1 MDIRMRGFH
10 ERTPVDKALRMLLE
24 NVKIS
29 GKEEVRFYE
38 ALKRVLAEDVIAER
52 DNPPFN
58 RAAMDGYA
66 VKGENTFGAS
76 QTNPIYFKVVG
87 EVSTGVESQLEVK
100 DFEAVKIMTGGV
112 MPEGSDAVVMFEY
125 TTKLEGEIEVL
136 RPVTPGKN
144 VSLKGEDVKRGEVLL
159 KKGRVI
165 KPHDIGILAAIGK
178 TEIKV
183 YKKPRV
189 AIISTGDELVEPSEK
204 LRAGEI
210 YDVNSYALSSLVEIN
225 SGVAKR
231 IGIVRDN
238 YKELKTALNKA
249 LKYDMILISGA
260 TSVGKR
266 DVIPKIVGE
275 LGKILVHGVPMRPG
289 EPTGFG
295 LVKDKPV
302 FMLPGYPVAAIVGF
316 ETFVRPALQKMQG
329 REISNP
335 YPQVKATLKRKIA
348 SELGRRDFV
357 RVRLEKSADDKLFV
371 EPIRTSGSGIISS
384 VVRADGFVIVPE
396 STEGLEKGERVVV
409 NVYEIQ

>member
-1 MDIRMRGFH
+1 
-10 ERTPVDKALRMLLE
+10 
-24 NVKIS
+24 
-29 GKEEVRFYE
+29 
-38 ALKRVLAEDVIAER
+38 
-52 DNPPFN
+52 
-58 RAAMDGYA
+58 
-66 VKGENTFGAS
+66 
-76 QTNPIYFKVVG
+76 
-87 EVSTGVESQLEVK
+87 
-100 DFEAVKIMTGGV
+100 
-112 MPEGSDAVVMFEY
+112 
-125 TTKLEGEIEVL
+125 
-136 RPVTPGKN
+136 
-144 VSLKGEDVKRGEVLL
+144 LL

-384 VVRADGFVIVPE
+384 VVRADGFIIVPE
-396 STEGLEKGERVVV
+396 NTEGLEKGERVVV